1 MDLEVMFETIIDV
14 LPLLIPLILLDVGI
28 RIYAII
34 DILKEDREVTIN
46 NNKIIWLVIVALV
59 NLGGVIYLL
68 LGRKQ

>member
-1 MDLEVMFETIIDV
+1 MDLESVFETIIDV

-34 DILKEDREVTIN
+34 DILKDERVVTIN
-46 NNKIIWLVIVALV
+46 NNKVVWIVIAALV

>member
-1 MDLEVMFETIIDV
+1 MNLEVMFETIIDV